1 LNSFNENYLQKFPF
15 EVNLFE
21 NEPII
26 KLDKQSLILGEDFLP
41 QAQSGSGKGVAKP
54 ILLDEKLFSD
64 KGFQDNFLKM
74 NLKGIALIY
83 PHEWNSKIMSLPE
96 NLLLKFY
103 EADVHIATVEKLTH
117 SLSWEQ
123 FPKPSI
129 LILKKHL
136 IYLPKKIHFEIQ
148 ANLKQTFSQNVI
160 GFVKGT
166 AQTDSFLVFSAHY
179 DHLGGI
185 GKNTFFA
192 GANDNASG
200 VAMLLELADYFS
212 KHPHSYSVAFIAFGA
227 EEAGLIGSKYYVEHP
242 LFPLKKIKWLM
253 NLDLIATGE
262 KGGTIVNGAVFKE
275 DFDKI
280 VEINKIENYLPIIHV
295 RGKAAN
301 SDHYFFSEKGVKS
314 FFLYL
319 MGDWTNYH
327 DIYDKPPVPLS
338 KFKETFQLLV
348 DFAKK

>member
-1 LNSFNENYLQKFPF
+1 
-15 EVNLFE
+15 
-21 NEPII
+21 
-26 KLDKQSLILGEDFLP
+26 
-41 QAQSGSGKGVAKP
+41 
-54 ILLDEKLFSD
+54 
-64 KGFQDNFLKM
+64 
-74 NLKGIALIY
+74 
-83 PHEWNSKIMSLPE
+83 MSLPE
-96 NLLLKFY
+96 NLLFKFF
-103 EADVHIATVEKLTH
+103 EADLHIATVEKLTH

-129 LILKKHL
+129 VILKKHL
-136 IYLPKKIHFEIQ
+136 IDLPKKIHFDIQ
-148 ANLKQTFSQNVI
+148 ANMKQTFSQNVI

-166 AQTDSFLVFSAHY
+166 TQADSFLVFSAHY
-179 DHLGGI
+179 DHLGGV
-185 GKNTFFA
+185 GKETYFA

-200 VAMLLELADYFS
+200 VAMLLELSEYFS
-212 KHPHSYSVAFIAFGA
+212 QHPQPYSIVFIAFGA
-227 EEAGLIGSKYYVEHP
+227 EEAGLIGSRYYVEHP

-253 NLDLIATGE
+253 NLDLVATGE

-275 DFDKI
+275 EFDKI
-280 VEINKIENYLPIIHV
+280 VEINKEANYLPTILS

-338 KFKETFQLLV
+338 RFKETFQLLV
-348 DFAKK
+348 DFAEKK